1 MSFILV
7 NYFMNDFLALL
18 VSNEEVKI
26 NSFKELINTENI
38 SISVQEGSFSN
49 KVFKKVNYLQSI

>member
-1 MSFILV
+1 
-7 NYFMNDFLALL
+7 MNDFLALL
-18 VSNEEVKI
+18 VSNEEIKI

>member
-18 VSNEEVKI
+18 VSNEEIKI

-49 KVFKKVNYLQSI
+49 KVFRKVNYLQSI

>member
-18 VSNEEVKI
+18 VSNEEIKI